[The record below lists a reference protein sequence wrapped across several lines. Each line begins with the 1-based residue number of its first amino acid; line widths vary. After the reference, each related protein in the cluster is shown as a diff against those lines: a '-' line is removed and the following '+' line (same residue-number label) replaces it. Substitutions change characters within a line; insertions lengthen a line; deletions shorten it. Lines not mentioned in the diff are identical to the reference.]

1 MVRSHDLAIPLPPSP
16 SRAYVGIMD
25 VEYLVTAD
33 QLERMGRP
41 DLELVRGVLVPV
53 MTPAGGEHGA
63 LAALLT
69 MRIGAFVEAHRLGR
83 VYVEVGYKIFS
94 DPDTVRGPD
103 LSFVST
109 GREAAAPY
117 RKGFIHGAPDLAIEI
132 VSQDKTIAQL
142 TAKAREYLR
151 AGTLLVWVVDPP
163 TRSVRVHQQG
173 RRVAT
178 LSKDA
183 TLDGG
188 TVLPGFTLPLAHLFA
203 DMAPED

>member
-1 MVRSHDLAIPLPPSP
+1 MAL
-16 SRAYVGIMD
+16 
-25 VEYLVTAD
+25 EQLVTAD
-33 QLERMGRP
+33 QLEQLHRP

-63 LAALLT
+63 LAALLA
-69 MRIGAFVEAHRLGR
+69 MELGAFVRARRLGR

-94 DPDTVRGPD
+94 NPDTVRGPD

-109 GREAAAPY
+109 GREAAASY
-117 RKGFIHGAPDLAIEI
+117 RRGFIHGAPDLAIEI
-132 VSQDKTIAQL
+132 VSQDRTLEQL
-142 TAKAREYLR
+142 TAKAREYLQ

-163 TRSVRVHQQG
+163 SRAVRVHQPG
-173 RRVAT
+173 RRVVT
-178 LSKDA
+178 LSEDG

-188 TVLPGFTLPLAHLFA
+188 VVLPGLTLPLTQLFA

>member
-1 MVRSHDLAIPLPPSP
+1 
-16 SRAYVGIMD
+16 MD
-25 VEYLVTAD
+25 AQRLVTAD
-33 QLERMGRP
+33 ELEHMRRP
-41 DLELVRGVLVPV
+41 DLELVQGVLVPV

-69 MRIGAFVEAHRLGR
+69 MELGAFVRARGLGR

-94 DPDTVRGPD
+94 NPDTVRGPD
-103 LSFVST
+103 LSFVSS

-117 RKGFIHGAPDLAIEI
+117 RRGFIHGAPDLAIEI
-132 VSQDKTIAQL
+132 VSQDKTIVQL

-163 TRSVRVHQQG
+163 TRTVRVHQPR
-173 RRVAT
+173 RRVVT
-178 LSKDA
+178 LPGDA

-188 TVLPGFTLPLAHLFA
+188 VVLPGFTLPLAQLFA
-203 DMAPED
+203 DMALED